1 MRGVKRG
8 KGGEREGGREGGS
21 EGGWEGGREGGGRG
35 RGKGRREEGIKKQY
49 TNLSMASAGHMALQ
63 QCHVAMH
70 KMAIRH
76 TRTLTVR
83 RGV

>member
-1 MRGVKRG
+1 MRGEER
-8 KGGEREGGREGGS
+8 KGWREGGSEGGNEGGREGGS
-21 EGGWEGGREGGGRG
+21 EG

-49 TNLSMASAGHMALQ
+49 TNLSMASAGHMAIQ